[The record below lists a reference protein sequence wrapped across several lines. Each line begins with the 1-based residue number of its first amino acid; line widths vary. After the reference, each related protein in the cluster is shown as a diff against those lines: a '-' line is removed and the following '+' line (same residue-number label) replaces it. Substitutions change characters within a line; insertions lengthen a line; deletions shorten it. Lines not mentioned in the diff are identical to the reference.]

1 MTMASMEL
9 KYPEQAKEYI
19 VDGTSEIAK
28 NALLIY
34 PSIVCNKISHG
45 KAAELLGIKKIE
57 LIQLYGRLGISYI
70 DMSDEEFE
78 EEMETVR
85 KFRKEK
91 V

>member
-34 PSIVCNKISHG
+34 PSIVNNKISHG
-45 KAAELLGIKKIE
+45 KAAELLGIKK
-57 LIQLYGRLGISYI
+57 
-70 DMSDEEFE
+70 
-78 EEMETVR
+78 
-85 KFRKEK
+85 
-91 V
+91 